1 MYTPSANFLARFGK
15 PVLIYANIMAV
26 IETIAPIFLIIVFG
40 YVIRKKGFLSE
51 RFISDA
57 NRFVFLFPLP
67 VMIFSGIVKSNA
79 SDVSLSRLLAVIVP
93 TLAMAG
99 FAFLLG
105 SALKLKKGKLGS
117 FVQTTFHG
125 NVSYIGLAVLFYMLG
140 EIGLKKGSI
149 LIGLLILVNNALAIG
164 TLSWASGQHRNVSRA
179 LISIVK
185 NPVIVATYLGT
196 AFLFLGIKLPPVI
209 LRSMGILA
217 NLALPMAL
225 IVIGASMTVGTVKY
239 SFKLSSVITVS
250 KLFLL
255 PGLSVLFC
263 RLFAIPY
270 QDGLPGII
278 LLATPTAT
286 TSYILA
292 RELDGDPDL
301 ASGAITLSTLV
312 SPLAYVL
319 WASAG
324 TAL

>member
-1 MYTPSANFLARFGK
+1 
-15 PVLIYANIMAV
+15 MAV
-26 IETIAPIFLIIVFG
+26 IETIVPIFLIIVFG
-40 YVIRKKGFLSE
+40 YAIRRKGFLSE
-51 RFISDA
+51 QFISDA
-57 NRFVFLFPLP
+57 NRFVFLIPLP
-67 VMIFSGIVKSNA
+67 ILIFSGIVKSSV
-79 SDVSLSRLLAVIVP
+79 SDVSLSRLLVVIVP
-93 TLAMAG
+93 TIVMAG
-99 FAFLLG
+99 IAFLLG
-105 SALKLKKGKLGS
+105 FAFRLKKGALGS

-164 TLSWASGQHRNVSRA
+164 ILSWTSGQHRDISKA
-179 LISIVK
+179 LRSIIK
-185 NPVIVATYLGT
+185 NPVIVATYLGC
-196 AFLFLGIKLPPVI
+196 AFLFLGIKLPAVI
-209 LRSMGILA
+209 MKSMGIVA

-225 IVIGASMTVGTVKY
+225 IVIGASMTAGTVRH
-239 SFKLSSVITVS
+239 SFKLSAVATVS

-255 PGLSVLFC
+255 PCLSVLFC

-270 QDGLPGII
+270 QEALPGII

-301 ASGAITLSTLV
+301 ASGAITLSTLI

-319 WASAG
+319 WASVG
-324 TAL
+324 L